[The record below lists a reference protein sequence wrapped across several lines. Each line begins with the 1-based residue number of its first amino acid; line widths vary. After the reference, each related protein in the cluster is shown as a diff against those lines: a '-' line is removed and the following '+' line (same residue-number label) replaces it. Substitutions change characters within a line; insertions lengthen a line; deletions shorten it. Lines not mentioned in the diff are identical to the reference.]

1 MVQAELFLAHSEI
14 TNCKVGQSLQFQHL
28 YLVEGKQY
36 LKT

>member
-1 MVQAELFLAHSEI
+1 MVQAELFLAHNEI

-28 YLVEGKQY
+28 YSAEGKQY